1 MKMVHKKVIRV
12 KTNISGFDKLVEGGL
27 PVGSNNLVIGTP
39 GSGKTIF
46 SIQYIVNGALS
57 GEFGIYF
64 TFEEK
69 KESLFLQ
76 ANQFGWDLEKMEKD
90 GLLKIISIG
99 TDDIGE
105 NTIGDIVEIITSL
118 KTKRV
123 VIDSVTTLSYL
134 FGDIFTGRK
143 MDPTRFMYSFITG
156 FNQIKDLTTLFISQ
170 KSSESSKVSEYIC
183 DGILSFDS
191 ESLGGSYSRNLSV
204 KKMRSTKNDDDLHPF
219 EICDGQGIKI
229 HNFM

>member
-1 MKMVHKKVIRV
+1 MTTKKVTRI
-12 KTNISGFDKLVEGGL
+12 KTDIHGFDELIEGGF
-27 PVGSNNLVIGTP
+27 PKGSNLLVIGTP

-46 SIQYIVNGALS
+46 SLQYIVNGALS

-69 KESLFLQ
+69 KEALFLQ
-76 ANQFGWDLEKMEKD
+76 ANQFGWDLEKLEKD
-90 GLLKIISIG
+90 GKLKIISIG
-99 TDDIGE
+99 TDGIGE
-105 NTIGDIVEIITSL
+105 NTIGDVVEIITSL
-118 KTKRV
+118 KAKRV
-123 VIDSVTTLSYL
+123 VVDSVTTLSYL
-134 FGDIFTGRK
+134 FGDCFTARH

-156 FNQIKDLTTLFISQ
+156 FNNIKNLTTLFISQ
-170 KSSESSKVSEYIC
+170 KNSESSKVSEYIC

-219 EICDGQGIKI
+219 EIKDGEGIKI
-229 HNFM
+229 HNFI

>member
-1 MKMVHKKVIRV
+1 MTNKKVMRV
-12 KTNISGFDKLVEGGL
+12 KTDISGFDNLVEGGF
-27 PVGSNNLVIGTP
+27 PKGSNILVIGTP

-46 SIQYIVNGALS
+46 SIQYIVNGALN

-118 KTKRV
+118 KAKRV
-123 VIDSVTTLSYL
+123 VVDSVTTLSYL

-170 KSSESSKVSEYIC
+170 KSSEGSMVSEYIC
-183 DGILSFDS
+183 DGILGFDS

-219 EICDGQGIKI
+219 EIKDGEGIKI
-229 HNFM
+229 HNFL

>member
-1 MKMVHKKVIRV
+1 MSVKKVVRV
-12 KTNISGFDKLVEGGL
+12 KTNIHGFDKLIEGGF
-27 PVGSNNLVIGTP
+27 PKGSNLLVIGTP

-46 SIQYIVNGALS
+46 SMQYIVNGAIN

-76 ANQFGWDLEKMEKD
+76 ASQFGWDLEKLEGD
-90 GLLKIISIG
+90 GKLKIISIG

-105 NTIGDIVEIITSL
+105 NTIGDIVEIIHSL
-118 KTKRV
+118 KAKRV

-156 FNQIKDLTTLFISQ
+156 FNKISSLTTLFISQ
-170 KSSESSKVSEYIC
+170 KSSNSAKVSEYIC
-183 DGILSFDS
+183 DGILNFDS
-191 ESLGGSYSRNLSV
+191 ESLGGSYSRNLSI

-219 EICDGQGIKI
+219 EISDGEGIKI